1 MSVRGQVYSLAA
13 RERGLHEK
21 HSPHRF
27 ERQLCSKRIFALA
40 LSQHKELEVVH
51 EHGVHALDID
61 PAEGEYN
68 NTANTGLFL
77 LSLSLSLSLSLPR
90 AFKVA
95 CRHNILFIPCLS
107 FLFFLQQLNFLC
119 AVRFDFLVRAF
130 FRKQAGIYSRED
142 RTVCLPFSTLH
153 RHHRGPQR
161 GNTSAVPSAE

>member
-51 EHGVHALDID
+51 EHGVHALAID

-77 LSLSLSLSLSLPR
+77 LSLSLPLPLSLSL
-90 AFKVA
+90 
-95 CRHNILFIPCLS
+95 CLEHLKLPADTTFFSSPVSLSSS
-107 FLFFLQQLNFLC
+107 FFN
-119 AVRFDFLVRAF
+119 
-130 FRKQAGIYSRED
+130 
-142 RTVCLPFSTLH
+142 
-153 RHHRGPQR
+153 
-161 GNTSAVPSAE
+161 N